1 MYYLL
6 SNFTTNVRFLS
17 RISWLP
23 LVLLWLAYALVGW
36 YLSAHHL
43 VWFVG
48 AFVAALGLAVAWK
61 SSPLLKGL
69 VRFTF
74 QGWVVILIIST
85 SVALAVIWSI
95 LVTLIVIP
103 LVTTILAK
111 LEMRFVGLSKL
122 DTFLFLTVI
131 AGFGLGVGKIIDI
144 ILLPSMRY

>member
-1 MYYLL
+1 
-6 SNFTTNVRFLS
+6 
-17 RISWLP
+17 
-23 LVLLWLAYALVGW
+23 VGW